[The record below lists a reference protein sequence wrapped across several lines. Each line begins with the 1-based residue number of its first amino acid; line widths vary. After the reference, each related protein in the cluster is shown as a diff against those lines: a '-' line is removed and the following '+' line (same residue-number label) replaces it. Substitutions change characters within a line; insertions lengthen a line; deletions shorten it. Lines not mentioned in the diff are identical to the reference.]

1 MQLQKLETHL
11 SGQWIFEAGVMKED
25 EVAKRIK
32 WLIANSLKRIGNDS
46 TGWETLYLDI
56 SDGRY
61 CEHTYEQSDM
71 HGGGASSLIF
81 LTDQEAKLKYGLV

>member
-1 MQLQKLETHL
+1 MHLQKLETHL
-11 SGQWIFEAGVMKED
+11 KGQWIFEAGIMKED

-32 WLIANSLKRIGNDS
+32 WLITNSLKKIGNDS
-46 TGWETLYLDI
+46 TGWETLYQDI

-61 CEHTYEQSDM
+61 WEHTYGQSDM
-71 HGGGASSLIF
+71 HGGGPPSLIL